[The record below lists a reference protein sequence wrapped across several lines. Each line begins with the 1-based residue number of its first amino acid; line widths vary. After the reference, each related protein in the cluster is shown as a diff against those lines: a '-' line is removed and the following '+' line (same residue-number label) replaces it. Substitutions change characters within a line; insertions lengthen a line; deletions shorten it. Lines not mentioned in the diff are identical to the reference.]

1 MQSFV
6 DLKRTFDSQP
16 AQIGVL
22 LQRIDVGRGRE
33 ELHRDQAPQLLQALA
48 EQTRIESI
56 RSSSAIEGI
65 DVPSD
70 RAVRLANAPHL
81 KFRNRNEKEFAGY
94 RDAIDYVVRLGVWNY
109 PTIGLALHLHR
120 LLYRHTDG
128 RGGQLKDEDNE
139 ISHRDE
145 HGRRFTVFHP
155 VDHGRTPFFIKELM
169 DRYQEA
175 ARNRVAHP
183 LVLLAAFIVDFLA
196 IHPVID
202 GNGRVARLLTA
213 HELLRLDY
221 GVVRYVSI
229 EQRILETKNSYYT
242 ALESSQREW
251 HTSEHSIWPWTTYL
265 LEVLTEAYDDFEARV
280 AASGSGLSKQERV
293 RDHVLNAGPPRF
305 TFREL
310 TSALPGISAPTIRL
324 VLNGLRDEG
333 LVRTEGKGAGAVWI
347 RIEPNEGRPLR
358 SDQT

>member
-6 DLKRTFDSQP
+6 DLERIFDHQP

-33 ELHRDQAPQLLQALA
+33 ELYRDQAPQLLRALS

-56 RSSSAIEGI
+56 RASSAIEGV

-70 RAVRLANAPHL
+70 RAARLANVPEL
-81 KFRNRNEKEFAGY
+81 TFRNRNEKEFAGY
-94 RDAIDYVVRLGVWNY
+94 RDAIDYVVRLGTWDY
-109 PTIGLALHLHR
+109 PTVGSALHLHR

-128 RGGQLKDEDNE
+128 RGDYLKDEDNE
-139 ISHRDE
+139 ISDRDE

-155 VDHGRTPFFIKELM
+155 VDYRQTPFFINELM
-169 DRYQEA
+169 VRYRDASENQ
-175 ARNRVAHP
+175 VAHP

-213 HELLRLDY
+213 YELLRLDY

-229 EQRILETKNSYYT
+229 EQRIYETKNSYYM
-242 ALESSQREW
+242 ALESSQRGW
-251 HTSEHSIWPWTTYL
+251 HTAEHSIWPWTKYL
-265 LEVLTEAYDDFEARV
+265 LEVLTEAYHDFEARV
-280 AASGSGLSKQERV
+280 AAAGSGLTKQERV
-293 RDHVLNAGPPRF
+293 REHVLSAGPSRF

-310 TSALPGISAPTIRL
+310 TRALPDVSAPTIRI
-324 VLNGLRDEG
+324 VLNQLRDEG
-333 LVRTEGKGAGAVWI
+333 RVRTEGKGAGAAWI
-347 RIEPNEGRPLR
+347 RMAPR
-358 SDQT
+358 T